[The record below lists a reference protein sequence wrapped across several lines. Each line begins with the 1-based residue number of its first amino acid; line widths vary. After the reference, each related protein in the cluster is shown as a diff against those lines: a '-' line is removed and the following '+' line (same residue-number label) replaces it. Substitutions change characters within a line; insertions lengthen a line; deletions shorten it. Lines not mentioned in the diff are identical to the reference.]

1 MSSPLHRQVNTVLEQ
16 FGAHVGLDV
25 CMLDEEGGAQLA
37 LDDTYVSLLLDPTA
51 ESLVFLSSIGR
62 PEASAE
68 IYGRLLDANLFWSG
82 ALGST
87 SLAREA
93 ASRSIVLQRSVPVA
107 GLDLER
113 FEAALEG
120 FVDSAERL
128 RDTLV
133 AGEGSVDAKAD
144 GGPPPPN
151 YLIRG

>member
-1 MSSPLHRQVNTVLEQ
+1 MGSPLHHQVNSVLEQ
-16 FGAHVGLDV
+16 FGTHIGLDA

-37 LDDTYVSLLLDPTA
+37 LDDVYVSLLLDDTA

-82 ALGST
+82 AGGST
-87 SLAREA
+87 LAREA
-93 ASRSIVLQRSVPVA
+93 ASRSIVLQRSLPVA

-113 FEAALEG
+113 FEAALQG

-133 AGEGSVDAKAD
+133 AGDASADAQAD